1 MNFSYGG
8 GGGDGMNNN
17 RPIINAQRPQQQ
29 IPMTNIEDSEDP
41 GQDESYA
48 SPNRDRRLPPYMQSN
63 NENEIPASMMDQQQN
78 NNGDFGYM
86 PSQ

>member
-8 GGGDGMNNN
+8 GGGDGMNNH

-29 IPMTNIEDSEDP
+29 KLPTANIEDSEDP

-63 NENEIPASMMDQQQN
+63 NENEIPASMMDQQ
-78 NNGDFGYM
+78 
-86 PSQ
+86 